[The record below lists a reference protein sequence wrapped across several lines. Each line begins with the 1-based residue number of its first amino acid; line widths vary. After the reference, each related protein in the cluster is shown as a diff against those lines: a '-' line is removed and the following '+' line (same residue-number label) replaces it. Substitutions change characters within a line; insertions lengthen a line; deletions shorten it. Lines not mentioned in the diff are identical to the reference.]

1 MPVQY
6 DPEELEPKY
15 LHDIVNFF
23 GARVLEI
30 GCGDGRLTWRYAP
43 SAGYVAATDPDPIR
57 LVTAQNDRP
66 PELINS
72 VAFAQAQAQHLPF
85 SDEAFELAIFAW
97 SL

>member
-1 MPVQY
+1 MPIQR
-6 DPEELEPKY
+6 DPEEFEPKY
-15 LHDIVNFF
+15 LRDIANFS

-30 GCGDGRLTWRYAP
+30 GCGDGRRYAL
-43 SAGYVAATDPDPIR
+43 SAGYIAATDPDPVR

-85 SDEAFELAIFAW
+85 SDEAFELAILAW